1 MGFACWAWKLSK
13 RCDRLRAIAG
23 ESARGFAMID
33 AEYDDVNEADGELD
47 LADTDSLPWLES
59 DEEDEGAGGFDTGQ
73 ILGFATA
80 LVLLMGA
87 IVGGVWYISN
97 KAAGGEAVADGSVIA
112 APEGPIKAR
121 PEDPGGKTFA
131 GTGNV
136 APVVGEGGT
145 RPAVVATTEMPPLPG
160 PGGSA
165 APKPATAGNPAA
177 SSASASGGASASA
190 SGSASGAAASGAAPA
205 ANLSGVG
212 VQLAAYST
220 RARAE
225 QGWSELSRRTGKLA
239 GVKYRIVEGKVDIGT
254 VYRLQAVA
262 GDRASADRL
271 CAGLKADGLDC
282 QVKP

>member
-1 MGFACWAWKLSK
+1 
-13 RCDRLRAIAG
+13 
-23 ESARGFAMID
+23 MIN
-33 AEYDDVNEADGELD
+33 AEYEDVNEADGELD

-59 DEEDEGAGGFDTGQ
+59 DGEDEDAGGFDTGQ

-80 LVLLMGA
+80 LVLLLGA
-87 IVGGVWYISN
+87 IVGGVWYISS
-97 KAAGGEAVADGSVIA
+97 KAAGGDAVADGSVIA
-112 APEGPIKAR
+112 APEGPIKTR
-121 PEDPGGKTFA
+121 PENPGGKTFA

-160 PGGSA
+160 PGGTA

-177 SSASASGGASASA
+177 APASTSASASA
-190 SGSASGAAASGAAPA
+190 SASGAAASGAAAA

-225 QGWSELSRRTGKLA
+225 QGWNDLSRRTDKLA

-262 GDRASADRL
+262 GDRAAADRL